1 MRLSVEER
9 EGHREESR
17 ALLERMPGL
26 GSLARVSDP
35 VDRTQMTR
43 RSFDPPLLG
52 PAAELPVPIFRR
64 DDPDA

>member
-17 ALLERMPGL
+17 TLLERMPGL
-26 GSLARVSDP
+26 GSLACVSDP

-43 RSFDPPLLG
+43 SPFDPPLLG

-64 DDPDA
+64 DGPHA